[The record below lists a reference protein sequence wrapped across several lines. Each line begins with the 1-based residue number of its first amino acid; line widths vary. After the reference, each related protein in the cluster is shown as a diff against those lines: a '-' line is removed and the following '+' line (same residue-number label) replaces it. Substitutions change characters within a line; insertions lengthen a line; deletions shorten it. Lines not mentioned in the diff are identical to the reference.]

1 MLARGLKFVQKLLW
15 IRLITVGVKFV
26 FQNSLILTTNKI
38 RLQPVTVNP
47 TVYGLIYWR
56 TYNLEDFTV

>member
-26 FQNSLILTTNKI
+26 FQNSLILTTKKI
-38 RLQPVTVNP
+38 RLQPVTANP

-56 TYNLEDFTV
+56 AYNLEDFNV